1 MRVLTEQDLQKRG
14 NVVTVNGKAL
24 KKQLEPLKL
33 KKSGEKNNLPVINS
47 DPEIKKLVKMLT
59 DSIAEHTTDIK
70 ALIQTV
76 QKMQICV
83 NPEIIMPQ
91 VAKEWEFVIDTDFHG
106 TKKITAKRKK

>member
-1 MRVLTEQDLQKRG
+1 MRVLTEQDLRKKS
-14 NVVTVNGKAL
+14 NVVTVSGKAL

-33 KKSGEKNNLPVINS
+33 KKQENIPVINS

-70 ALIQTV
+70 ALIQIV

-91 VAKEWEFVIDTDFHG
+91 AAKEWEFIIDTDFHG
-106 TKKITAKRKK
+106 TKKITAKRKR